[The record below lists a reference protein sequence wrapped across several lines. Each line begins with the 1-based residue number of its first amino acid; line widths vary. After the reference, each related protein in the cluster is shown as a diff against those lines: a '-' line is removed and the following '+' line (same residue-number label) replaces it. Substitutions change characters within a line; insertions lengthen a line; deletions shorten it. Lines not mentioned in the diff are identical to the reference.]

1 MAEDPQPTV
10 KVSFHSATLLA
21 RSTAALGTLNAA
33 VADFLRGDPFRT
45 DAGVGRA
52 AAELSR
58 AGQAGVAAL
67 GTVGEVSAT
76 VEELDLDRVAAAA
89 DDVTGGALLLAFHCL
104 QVVRR
109 TGLRR
114 LAESEVDTL
123 EEILGEVAARFH
135 QRS

>member
-1 MAEDPQPTV
+1 MAEDPRPTV

-45 DAGVGRA
+45 GAGGGGAV
-52 AAELSR
+52 AELSR
-58 AGQAGVAAL
+58 VRQVGAGAL
-67 GTVGEVSAT
+67 RTVGEVSAT
-76 VEELDLDRVAAAA
+76 AGELDLDRVAAAA
-89 DDVTGGALLLAFHCL
+89 DDVAGGALSLAFHCL
-104 QVVRR
+104 QVVRH

-123 EEILGEVAARFH
+123 EEILEETAARFH